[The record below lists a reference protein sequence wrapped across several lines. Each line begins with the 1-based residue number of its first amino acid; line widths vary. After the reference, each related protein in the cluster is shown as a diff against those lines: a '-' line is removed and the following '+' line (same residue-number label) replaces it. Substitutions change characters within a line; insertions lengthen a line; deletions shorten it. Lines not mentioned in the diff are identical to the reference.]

1 MNFHILTLFP
11 EMVEN
16 GLKTSIIGRAV
27 AGGLLSIEAVNIRDF
42 AFNKHQSVDDYPYGG
57 GAGMLMQAEPVYLAY
72 KDIEERIQ
80 KRIQNAKM
88 QNAETEEQDA
98 EVKVQNAGIQDAET
112 VSPDKKL
119 RVVYL
124 SPQGKTFD
132 QKMAEELAEE
142 EDLVLLCGHYE
153 GIDERVLE
161 EIVTDY
167 VSIGDYVL
175 TGGELPAMVMVD
187 TISRLVPGVLHND
200 VSAEFESF
208 QDNLLEY
215 PQYSRPEEWH
225 GKKVP
230 PVLLSGHHANI
241 EKWRREQSILRT
253 YERRPDLLE
262 KSSLTWKEKKWLEEV
277 KNQHMK
283 GLVLVPVRSE
293 NKELRSILQELEA
306 NGTAVVLT
314 EKDVK
319 NAGMDGVF
327 ADEFRGAYEG
337 ICRLIEKGCKRIGI
351 AVGQMENDAAT
362 EERYRGCV
370 QALEDNGIALP
381 EELILREV
389 EDINRVLQGKKLP
402 DALFALNETAVGQCF
417 KELFKGKKQGTEKIL
432 FMGMDAEKTAKL
444 LEDEMLS
451 VERDGRKQ
459 GKEAVKLLLEAF
471 DTEEN
476 DRIRGKRVM
485 IPYKVTESGAC

>member
-42 AFNKHQSVDDYPYGG
+42 AFNKHQSVDDYRYGG

-262 KSSLTWKEKKWLEEV
+262 KSSLTWKEKKWLEETV
-277 KNQHMK
+277 K
-283 GLVLVPVRSE
+283 
-293 NKELRSILQELEA
+293 
-306 NGTAVVLT
+306 
-314 EKDVK
+314 
-319 NAGMDGVF
+319 
-327 ADEFRGAYEG
+327 
-337 ICRLIEKGCKRIGI
+337 
-351 AVGQMENDAAT
+351 
-362 EERYRGCV
+362 
-370 QALEDNGIALP
+370 
-381 EELILREV
+381 
-389 EDINRVLQGKKLP
+389 
-402 DALFALNETAVGQCF
+402 
-417 KELFKGKKQGTEKIL
+417 
-432 FMGMDAEKTAKL
+432 EKTVHEEP
-444 LEDEMLS
+444 ED
-451 VERDGRKQ
+451 
-459 GKEAVKLLLEAF
+459 
-471 DTEEN
+471 
-476 DRIRGKRVM
+476 
-485 IPYKVTESGAC
+485 VTECTN

>member
-208 QDNLLEY
+208 QDNMLEY

-262 KSSLTWKEKKWLEEV
+262 KSSLTWKEKKWLEETV
-277 KNQHMK
+277 K
-283 GLVLVPVRSE
+283 
-293 NKELRSILQELEA
+293 
-306 NGTAVVLT
+306 
-314 EKDVK
+314 
-319 NAGMDGVF
+319 
-327 ADEFRGAYEG
+327 
-337 ICRLIEKGCKRIGI
+337 
-351 AVGQMENDAAT
+351 
-362 EERYRGCV
+362 
-370 QALEDNGIALP
+370 
-381 EELILREV
+381 
-389 EDINRVLQGKKLP
+389 
-402 DALFALNETAVGQCF
+402 
-417 KELFKGKKQGTEKIL
+417 
-432 FMGMDAEKTAKL
+432 EKTVHEEP
-444 LEDEMLS
+444 ED
-451 VERDGRKQ
+451 
-459 GKEAVKLLLEAF
+459 
-471 DTEEN
+471 
-476 DRIRGKRVM
+476 
-485 IPYKVTESGAC
+485 VTECTN

>member
-153 GIDERVLE
+153 GIDERVLD

-262 KSSLTWKEKKWLEEV
+262 KSSLTWKEKKWLEETV
-277 KNQHMK
+277 K
-283 GLVLVPVRSE
+283 
-293 NKELRSILQELEA
+293 
-306 NGTAVVLT
+306 
-314 EKDVK
+314 
-319 NAGMDGVF
+319 
-327 ADEFRGAYEG
+327 
-337 ICRLIEKGCKRIGI
+337 
-351 AVGQMENDAAT
+351 
-362 EERYRGCV
+362 
-370 QALEDNGIALP
+370 
-381 EELILREV
+381 
-389 EDINRVLQGKKLP
+389 
-402 DALFALNETAVGQCF
+402 
-417 KELFKGKKQGTEKIL
+417 
-432 FMGMDAEKTAKL
+432 EKTVHEEP
-444 LEDEMLS
+444 ED
-451 VERDGRKQ
+451 
-459 GKEAVKLLLEAF
+459 
-471 DTEEN
+471 
-476 DRIRGKRVM
+476 
-485 IPYKVTESGAC
+485 VTECTN

>member
-27 AGGLLSIEAVNIRDF
+27 PGGLLSIEAVNIRDF

-262 KSSLTWKEKKWLEEV
+262 KSSLTWKEKKWLEETV
-277 KNQHMK
+277 K
-283 GLVLVPVRSE
+283 
-293 NKELRSILQELEA
+293 
-306 NGTAVVLT
+306 
-314 EKDVK
+314 
-319 NAGMDGVF
+319 
-327 ADEFRGAYEG
+327 
-337 ICRLIEKGCKRIGI
+337 
-351 AVGQMENDAAT
+351 
-362 EERYRGCV
+362 
-370 QALEDNGIALP
+370 
-381 EELILREV
+381 
-389 EDINRVLQGKKLP
+389 
-402 DALFALNETAVGQCF
+402 
-417 KELFKGKKQGTEKIL
+417 
-432 FMGMDAEKTAKL
+432 EKTVHEEP
-444 LEDEMLS
+444 ED
-451 VERDGRKQ
+451 
-459 GKEAVKLLLEAF
+459 
-471 DTEEN
+471 
-476 DRIRGKRVM
+476 
-485 IPYKVTESGAC
+485 VTECTN

>member
-153 GIDERVLE
+153 GLDERVLE

-262 KSSLTWKEKKWLEEV
+262 KSSLTWKEKKWLEETV
-277 KNQHMK
+277 K
-283 GLVLVPVRSE
+283 
-293 NKELRSILQELEA
+293 
-306 NGTAVVLT
+306 
-314 EKDVK
+314 
-319 NAGMDGVF
+319 
-327 ADEFRGAYEG
+327 
-337 ICRLIEKGCKRIGI
+337 
-351 AVGQMENDAAT
+351 
-362 EERYRGCV
+362 
-370 QALEDNGIALP
+370 
-381 EELILREV
+381 
-389 EDINRVLQGKKLP
+389 
-402 DALFALNETAVGQCF
+402 
-417 KELFKGKKQGTEKIL
+417 
-432 FMGMDAEKTAKL
+432 EKTVHEEP
-444 LEDEMLS
+444 ED
-451 VERDGRKQ
+451 
-459 GKEAVKLLLEAF
+459 
-471 DTEEN
+471 
-476 DRIRGKRVM
+476 
-485 IPYKVTESGAC
+485 VTECTN

>member
-262 KSSLTWKEKKWLEEV
+262 KSSLTWKEKKWLEE
-277 KNQHMK
+277 
-283 GLVLVPVRSE
+283 
-293 NKELRSILQELEA
+293 
-306 NGTAVVLT
+306 T
-314 EKDVK
+314 
-319 NAGMDGVF
+319 
-327 ADEFRGAYEG
+327 
-337 ICRLIEKGCKRIGI
+337 
-351 AVGQMENDAAT
+351 
-362 EERYRGCV
+362 
-370 QALEDNGIALP
+370 
-381 EELILREV
+381 V
-389 EDINRVLQGKKLP
+389 E
-402 DALFALNETAVGQCF
+402 
-417 KELFKGKKQGTEKIL
+417 
-432 FMGMDAEKTAKL
+432 EKTVHEEP
-444 LEDEMLS
+444 ED
-451 VERDGRKQ
+451 
-459 GKEAVKLLLEAF
+459 
-471 DTEEN
+471 
-476 DRIRGKRVM
+476 
-485 IPYKVTESGAC
+485 VTECTN